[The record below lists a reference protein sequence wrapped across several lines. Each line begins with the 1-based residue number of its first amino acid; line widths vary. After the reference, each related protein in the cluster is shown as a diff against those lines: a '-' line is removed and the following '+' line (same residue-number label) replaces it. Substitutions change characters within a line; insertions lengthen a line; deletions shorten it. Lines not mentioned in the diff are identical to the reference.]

1 MDAVRIHV
9 PSELFAPAESSHFEG
24 TFDLPVM
31 KAGPDLHSFSEPLA
45 WQVDVTNTGDA
56 FLVAGTVEGEA
67 TTSCARCLDEF
78 SFPVT
83 GEIEGYYL
91 IGSETE
97 APQDMDADEFDVLPD
112 DNTIDLEPLIKAA
125 LMPHVRRQPER
136 GSLRLRAGLRRGD
149 GGRSPAQSV
158 LGPEGLSVRREVSEG
173 GPETARLFM
182 SGALRCWFPPASRLS
197 GPGFHLH
204 PASRPGLS
212 LSLSLLTFLLALPTM
227 SVSYLSS

>member
-1 MDAVRIHV
+1 MEATRIPI

-112 DNTIDLEPLIKAA
+112 DNAIDLMPLLHAA
-125 LMPHVRRQPER
+125 LLLEFPLVPLCAEDC
-136 GSLRLRAGLRRGD
+136 LGLCPTCGANLNEGACGCTPATPGD
-149 GGRSPAQSV
+149 DATANPFAV
-158 LGPEGLSVRREVSEG
+158 LADYPFDGE
-173 GPETARLFM
+173 
-182 SGALRCWFPPASRLS
+182 
-197 GPGFHLH
+197 
-204 PASRPGLS
+204 
-212 LSLSLLTFLLALPTM
+212 
-227 SVSYLSS
+227 

>member
-1 MDAVRIHV
+1 MTRAGAEDYADEVFGHVEQSLDTLLEQRAPLPRPPERQLHFRGALMDAVRIHV

-125 LMPHVRRQPER
+125 LMLEFPLVPLCDDDCR
-136 GSLRLRAGLRRGD
+136 GLCPTCGANLNEGPCGCEPVSEEETGD
-149 GGRSPAQSV
+149 EAPPNPFSV
-158 LGPEGLSVRREVSEG
+158 LKG
-173 GPETARLFM
+173 
-182 SGALRCWFPPASRLS
+182 FP
-197 GPGFHLH
+197 FEEK
-204 PASRPGLS
+204 
-212 LSLSLLTFLLALPTM
+212 
-227 SVSYLSS
+227 

>member
-31 KAGPDLHSFSEPLA
+31 KAGPRPAFLFRAARVAGGRHD
-45 WQVDVTNTGDA
+45 TGDA

-125 LMPHVRRQPER
+125 LMLEFPLVPLCDERLQGAVPHVRRQPER
-136 GSLRLRAGLRRGD
+136 GSLRLRAGLREETGD
-149 GGRSPAQSV
+149 EAPPNPFSV
-158 LGPEGLSVRREVSEG
+158 LKG
-173 GPETARLFM
+173 
-182 SGALRCWFPPASRLS
+182 FP
-197 GPGFHLH
+197 FEEK
-204 PASRPGLS
+204 
-212 LSLSLLTFLLALPTM
+212 
-227 SVSYLSS
+227 

>member
-125 LMPHVRRQPER
+125 LMLEFPLVPLCDDDCR
-136 GSLRLRAGLRRGD
+136 GLCPTCGANLNEGPCGCEPVSEEETGD
-149 GGRSPAQSV
+149 EAPPNPFSV
-158 LGPEGLSVRREVSEG
+158 LKG
-173 GPETARLFM
+173 
-182 SGALRCWFPPASRLS
+182 FP
-197 GPGFHLH
+197 FEEK
-204 PASRPGLS
+204 
-212 LSLSLLTFLLALPTM
+212 
-227 SVSYLSS
+227 

>member
-97 APQDMDADEFDVLPD
+97 APQDMDADEVFGHVEQSLDTLLG
-112 DNTIDLEPLIKAA
+112 N
-125 LMPHVRRQPER
+125 VRRCR
-136 GSLRLRAGLRRGD
+136 DRLNANSISV
-149 GGRSPAQSV
+149 GR
-158 LGPEGLSVRREVSEG
+158 
-173 GPETARLFM
+173 
-182 SGALRCWFPPASRLS
+182 
-197 GPGFHLH
+197 
-204 PASRPGLS
+204 
-212 LSLSLLTFLLALPTM
+212 
-227 SVSYLSS
+227 